1 MIYIFIICFYNY
13 YLQIQERLYLNKHTQ
28 KYVCIM
34 INKCEIDSS
43 NMVNHNVSYSKQRG
57 WPNFGEVQWLTHTV
71 CTLYV
76 TTQV

>member
-13 YLQIQERLYLNKHTQ
+13 YLQIQERVYLNKHTQ

-57 WPNFGEVQWLTHTV
+57 
-71 CTLYV
+71 
-76 TTQV
+76 

>member
-1 MIYIFIICFYNY
+1 MSFFQITRIKKNQNNVFSPATSMIYIFIICFYNY

-57 WPNFGEVQWLTHTV
+57 
-71 CTLYV
+71 
-76 TTQV
+76 